1 MGFLPLFPQN
11 LCLRSRPAPRPEVPA
26 APGLLPAEPVA
37 GRAPAAERAPSR
49 AWGALTR
56 TRTRSRSP
64 WARSCG

>member
-1 MGFLPLFPQN
+1 MGFLPLFPQD
-11 LCLRSRPAPRPEVPA
+11 LRSAVAPRAPRLQVPA

-49 AWGALTR
+49 APGAL

-64 WARSCG
+64 WARS

>member
-56 TRTRSRSP
+56 TRSRSP